1 MKFLELM
8 ASTMPTNEDAN
19 FDSNY
24 YAYFSHFVYNIL
36 SSIAVM
42 SNIAMSNIADLTIYA
57 SHT

>member
-1 MKFLELM
+1 M
-8 ASTMPTNEDAN
+8 ASTKPTNEDAN

-42 SNIAMSNIADLTIYA
+42 SNIAMSNIADVTIYA